1 MKRLLFVLIVLL
13 NLSESEFYPPIMY
26 PYMMPYPMMY
36 PPTTYDY
43 QPVEQY
49 FRNTN
54 NRKLAEAKPKLFTV
68 KPTVV
73 GNEFLLIYF

>member
-1 MKRLLFVLIVLL
+1 
-13 NLSESEFYPPIMY
+13 
-26 PYMMPYPMMY
+26 MMPYPMMY